1 MAKKK
6 SKKKKKKRNS
16 SRKRVITGLL
26 ITAFLLIA
34 GSLLYLNYNFNQLIA
49 AKIRTL
55 YNQSEAAIYY
65 NLRFDKLRVSLIN
78 QNIRIYNVHFEPK
91 TKEHKDF
98 FEKNGSL
105 EMNVGKILIKDA
117 SIMEFLSSNNISI
130 EKFVVKDSKV
140 LIHKTQTKFQPFA
153 FVKKKQQKDSLKV
166 NIAIQNIYI
175 QEAELYYYA
184 VNKLKTNNKFEDFNM
199 EISNLKLS
207 KNKLFQFSISTLMS
221 SISNISY
228 HSKKGAYVSM
238 KQFQIGLSSFSSKNE
253 DGFFSFD
260 FKDLYFQVI
269 KPKFITNDSLYQ
281 FSAEKLRIDKTKKA
295 LVIDRLK
302 VKSNLTKKQFVQHYK
317 YQALRPEILINNIRM
332 TNIDFDQI
340 IDNKGLYTDSLII
353 QGVDANLF
361 KSKLKPLNKH
371 KIPHYLA
378 LQIKSIKYPLRVKVA
393 KASDIDINFSLQQE
407 DGHLSHVLINDL
419 NGTLKNIQNSKST
432 QKLYLN
438 AKGKIENSIP
448 FSASLIFDY
457 SRDRYSYN
465 GHVYKSNLKNISKM
479 IRSFAPVAIKSGL
492 IKSLKFSGVIN
503 RTDSRG
509 KMTFL
514 YKKLNI
520 QLTNKDKNNENRVG
534 KFLISFA
541 ANTYLLSN
549 NPTSPNLPPRDVN
562 FATVRNMNKGFIH
575 ILIQSVLSGIKE
587 TVAPSR
593 ENRQRYKEKKQSQNR

>member
-1 MAKKK
+1 MAKRK
-6 SKKKKKKRNS
+6 SKKKKKKQNPK
-16 SRKRVITGLL
+16 RKRIITGLL

-55 YNQSEAAIYY
+55 YNQSEAANYY

-117 SIMEFLSSNNISI
+117 RIMEFLSSNNISI

-140 LIHKTQTKFQPFA
+140 IIHKTQTKFQPFA
-153 FVKKKQQKDSLKV
+153 FVKKKQQKDSLKI
-166 NIAIQNIYI
+166 NIAIQNISI
-175 QEAELYYYA
+175 QEAKLYYYA

-199 EISNLKLS
+199 EISHLKLS
-207 KNKLFQFSISTLMS
+207 KNKSFQFSISKLIS

-238 KQFQIGLSSFSSKNE
+238 KQFQVGLSSFSSKNE
-253 DGFFSFD
+253 NGIFSFD

-269 KPKFITNDSLYQ
+269 KPKFITNDSLYH
-281 FSAEKLRIDKTKKA
+281 FSAEKLRIDKTKKT

-317 YQALRPEILINNIRM
+317 YQALRPEILIKNIRM

-340 IDNKGLYTDSLII
+340 INNTGLYSDSLII
-353 QGVDANLF
+353 QGVDASLF
-361 KSKLKPLNKH
+361 KSKMKPLNRH
-371 KIPHYLA
+371 RIPHYLA
-378 LQIKSIKYPLRVKVA
+378 LQIKSVKYPLRVKVA
-393 KASDIDINFSLQQE
+393 KASEVDINFSLQQE
-407 DGHLSHVLINDL
+407 DGHLSHILINDL
-419 NGTLKNIQNSKST
+419 NGTLKNIQNNKSS

-438 AKGKIENSIP
+438 AKGKIENSMA

-457 SRDRYSYN
+457 SRDRYTYK

-479 IRSFAPVAIKSGL
+479 IGSFAPVVIKSGL
-492 IKSLKFSGVIN
+492 IKSLNFSGVIN

-520 QLTNKDKNNENRVG
+520 QFQNKENKSSNRLG
-534 KFLISFA
+534 KSILSLA

-549 NPTSPNLPPRDVN
+549 NPANTELPPRDVN
-562 FATVRNMNKGFIH
+562 FHISRDMNKGFIN
-575 ILIQSVLSGIKE
+575 ILVQSVLNGIKE
-587 TVAPSR
+587 TLIPSR
-593 ENRQRYKEKKQSQNR
+593 ENRQRYKEKKQSKNR